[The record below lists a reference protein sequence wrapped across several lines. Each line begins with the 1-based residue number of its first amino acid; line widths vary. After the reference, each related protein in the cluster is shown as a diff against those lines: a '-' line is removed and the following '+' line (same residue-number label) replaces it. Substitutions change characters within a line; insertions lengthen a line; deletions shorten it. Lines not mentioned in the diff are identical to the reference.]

1 MTPDYGVSVING
13 RHVAVR
19 LDDYARAKV
28 PVGEPRTKPKQAI
41 RDVEKLRRIAA
52 EPVQLSWEA
61 GK

>member
-1 MTPDYGVSVING
+1 MTPDYGISVING

-41 RDVEKLRRIAA
+41 RDVEELRRIAA
-52 EPVQLSWEA
+52 RPVQLSWEA
-61 GK
+61 GT